1 MIVAELWKIANEVTN
16 PKSEQNWKLN
26 LDGEIV
32 LYISTSKTY
41 LKLDSS
47 IPKNVHTKNTY
58 RLSSYF

>member
-32 LYISTSKTY
+32 SYLFIWIDSKSIVW
-41 LKLDSS
+41 DSS
-47 IPKNVHTKNTY
+47 CIIVARKS
-58 RLSSYF
+58 L